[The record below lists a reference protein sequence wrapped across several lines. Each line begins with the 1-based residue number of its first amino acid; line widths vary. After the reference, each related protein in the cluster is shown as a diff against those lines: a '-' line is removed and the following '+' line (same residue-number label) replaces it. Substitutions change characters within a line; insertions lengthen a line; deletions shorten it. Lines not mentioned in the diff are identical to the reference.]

1 MSVSIKKVATRV
13 SFVLAAAA
21 LFVPVTVTSDDG
33 VVENEVCA
41 GSACCPEWGSFC
53 GVENPQIDHYFSA
66 SGDCKRED
74 AG

>member
-1 MSVSIKKVATRV
+1 MSVSVKKVATRV

-41 GSACCPEWGSFC
+41 TGACCPEFGSIC
-53 GVENPQIDHYFSA
+53 GDENPKWDAYFSA
-66 SGDCKRED
+66 SGRCNSEG